1 MDFFSFAFIYGDS
14 NSIFSEFFRQGQVL
28 ETFRGKGIYQP
39 AVDTAIEKLNKGEW
53 VRDTVL

>member
-1 MDFFSFAFIYGDS
+1 MFSFAFIYSDS

>member
-1 MDFFSFAFIYGDS
+1 MFSFAFIYGDS